1 MMTTDTRRHE
11 EIAMKHR
18 NSRDIRRHARRGF
31 TLIEAALA
39 TVIIGTG
46 VLAIISAQQVLLAK
60 NEWSSMTS
68 TATWLGNEIREMTL
82 NLPRHDPVT
91 GTAYWG
97 PEEDEILLGD
107 YDDIDDF
114 DGFGD
119 GLVFSASLNNGP
131 INSARRIITDM
142 DGWEQ
147 IVTVTNV
154 DQFDILTPMD
164 DATTEMVRVEVLI
177 RFQGAQDSQPID
189 MTRIRW
195 IAPR

>member
-1 MMTTDTRRHE
+1 MTRR
-11 EIAMKHR
+11 INR
-18 NSRDIRRHARRGF
+18 STRRLARRGF
-31 TLIEAALA
+31 TLVEAALA

-46 VLAIISAQQVLLAK
+46 VLAMISAQQVLLDK

-91 GTAYWG
+91 NTEFWG
-97 PEEDEILLGD
+97 PEEDETSL
-107 YDDIDDF
+107 DDFDDVDDF
-114 DGFGD
+114 DGFGE

-131 INSARRIITDM
+131 INAARQVIGDM
-142 DGWEQ
+142 EGWEQ
-147 IVTVTNV
+147 IVTVESV
-154 DQFDILTPMD
+154 DQFDILTPLED
-164 DATTEMVRVEVLI
+164 GTTEMVRVEVVI
-177 RFQGAQDSQPID
+177 RYQDPGDDQPVE

>member
-1 MMTTDTRRHE
+1 MTTDPRRLE
-11 EIAMKHR
+11 GSAMKHR
-18 NSRDIRRHARRGF
+18 NRRDIRRHARRGF

-91 GTAYWG
+91 GTAFWG
-97 PEEDEILLGD
+97 PEDDELMLDD
-107 YDDIDDF
+107 YDDVDDF
-114 DGFGD
+114 DGFGE

-131 INSARRIITDM
+131 INASRRVITDM
-142 DGWEQ
+142 EGWEQ
-147 IVTVTNV
+147 IVTVTSV

-177 RFQGAQDSQPID
+177 RYQGNQDSEPID

>member
-1 MMTTDTRRHE
+1 
-11 EIAMKHR
+11 MKHR
-18 NSRDIRRHARRGF
+18 SNKSAHRPVRRGF

-46 VLAIISAQQVLLAK
+46 VLAIISAQQVLLKK

-91 GTAYWG
+91 STAYWG
-97 PEEDEILLGD
+97 PEDDEASLEDF
-107 YDDIDDF
+107 DDIDDF
-114 DGFGD
+114 DGYGE
-119 GLVFSASLNNGP
+119 GLVFSASLSNGP
-131 INSARRIITDM
+131 INAARQVIGDM

-147 IVTVTNV
+147 IVTVRNV
-154 DQFDILTPMD
+154 DQFDILTPLED
-164 DATTEMVRVEVLI
+164 GTTDMVRVEVVV
-177 RFQGAQDSQPID
+177 RYQGPQDPQPTE

-195 IAPR
+195 IAPK

>member
-1 MMTTDTRRHE
+1 MTSETRRLE
-11 EIAMKHR
+11 GIAMKHR
-18 NSRDIRRHARRGF
+18 NRHDIRRHARRGF

-97 PEEDEILLGD
+97 PEDDEVMLDD
-107 YDDIDDF
+107 YDDVDDF
-114 DGFGD
+114 DGYGE

-142 DGWEQ
+142 EGWEQ
-147 IVTVTNV
+147 IVTVTSI

-164 DATTEMVRVEVLI
+164 DATTDMVRVEVLI
-177 RFQGAQDSQPID
+177 RYQGNQDDQPID

>member
-1 MMTTDTRRHE
+1 MTKRTRKR
-11 EIAMKHR
+11 
-18 NSRDIRRHARRGF
+18 IRSASRRGF
-31 TLIEAALA
+31 TLIETALA

-46 VLAIISAQQVLLAK
+46 VLAIVSAQQVLLAK

-68 TATWLGNEIREMTL
+68 TATWLGNEIREMSL

-91 GTAYWG
+91 STAYWG
-97 PEEDEILLGD
+97 PENDETLLAH
-107 YDDIDDF
+107 YDDVDDL
-114 DGFGD
+114 DGYGD
-119 GLVFSASLNNGP
+119 GLVFSASLGNGP
-131 INSARRIITDM
+131 INAARQIIGDM

-147 IVTVTNV
+147 IVTVESV

-177 RFQGAQDSQPID
+177 RYQGTQDPEPID

>member
-1 MMTTDTRRHE
+1 
-11 EIAMKHR
+11 
-18 NSRDIRRHARRGF
+18 
-31 TLIEAALA
+31 
-39 TVIIGTG
+39 
-46 VLAIISAQQVLLAK
+46 
-60 NEWSSMTS
+60 
-68 TATWLGNEIREMTL
+68 
-82 NLPRHDPVT
+82 
-91 GTAYWG
+91 
-97 PEEDEILLGD
+97 
-107 YDDIDDF
+107 
-114 DGFGD
+114 
-119 GLVFSASLNNGP
+119 VFSASLNNGP